1 MKKFS
6 EEIINEILQKYDK
19 GQSITS
25 LNKEYHT
32 TKVRDLLIENN
43 RQVPESR
50 KGIGGRKRQ
59 CTLNENYFQ
68 ELDSKD
74 KAYFL
79 GFIYAD
85 GFITKPSHG
94 QNILGLTLAEI
105 EPIDKFKKYIQ
116 TNKKVGYYKK
126 TSSYSN
132 KSYEY
137 KLALNSDKL
146 VSDIE
151 KLGVIERKTLTLT
164 FPNLRE
170 DLIPHFIRGYFDG
183 DGSVFLH
190 KDSRE
195 EYSYNE
201 YLGINICGTKEFLI
215 ALTKHLPFL
224 EEGQCIYKEERKE
237 TNCWNLKM
245 ASNIRSLE
253 LYHYMYKDCN
263 DLYLSRK
270 REKFENL
277 IKDKGST
284 TIITNPTNN
293 NKEYINL
300 CYLED

>member
-6 EEIINEILQKYDK
+6 EEIINEILQKYDN

-85 GFITKPSHG
+85 GFITKPSQG

-126 TSSYSN
+126 TNSYSN

-151 KLGVIERKTLTLT
+151 KLGVVERKTLTLT

-190 KDSRE
+190 KDSRK

-201 YLGINICGTKEFLI
+201 YLGINICGTKEFLV

-224 EEGQCIYKEERKE
+224 EEGQCIYKEKRRE
-237 TNCWNLKM
+237 TNCWNLKTI
-245 ASNIRSLE
+245 SNIRSLE
-253 LYHYMYKDCN
+253 LYHYMYKDCD

-270 REKFENL
+270 REKFENF

-284 TIITNPTNN
+284 TIITSPTN
-293 NKEYINL
+293 NKEYIDL

>member
-6 EEIINEILQKYDK
+6 EEIIKEILQKYDN

-126 TSSYSN
+126 TNSYSN

-270 REKFENL
+270 REKFENF

-293 NKEYINL
+293 KEYIDL

>member
-6 EEIINEILQKYDK
+6 EEITNEILQKYDN

-263 DLYLSRK
+263 DLYLSKK
-270 REKFENL
+270 REKFENF

-293 NKEYINL
+293 KEYIDL

>member
-6 EEIINEILQKYDK
+6 EEIINEILQKYDN

-85 GFITKPSHG
+85 GFITKPSQG

-126 TSSYSN
+126 TNSYSN

-151 KLGVIERKTLTLT
+151 KLGVVERKTLTLT

-190 KDSRE
+190 KDSRK

-201 YLGINICGTKEFLI
+201 YLGINICGTKEFLV

-224 EEGQCIYKEERKE
+224 EEGQCIYKEKRRE

-245 ASNIRSLE
+245 ISNIRSLE
-253 LYHYMYKDCN
+253 LYHYMYKDCD

-270 REKFENL
+270 REKFENF

-284 TIITNPTNN
+284 TIITSPTN

>member
-6 EEIINEILQKYDK
+6 EEIINEILQKYDN

-43 RQVPESR
+43 KQVPESR
-50 KGIGGRKRQ
+50 KGVGGRKRQ

-79 GFIYAD
+79 GFICAD
-85 GFITKPSHG
+85 GFITKPSQG

-164 FPNLRE
+164 FPNIRE

-190 KDSRE
+190 KDSRK

-201 YLGINICGTKEFLI
+201 YLGINICGTKEFLV

-224 EEGQCIYKEERKE
+224 EEGQCIYKEKRRE

-245 ASNIRSLE
+245 ISNIRSLE
-253 LYHYMYKDCN
+253 LYHYMYKDCD

-270 REKFENL
+270 REKFENF

-284 TIITNPTNN
+284 TIITSPTN
-293 NKEYINL
+293 NKEYIDL

>member
-6 EEIINEILQKYDK
+6 EEIITEILQKYDS

-50 KGIGGRKRQ
+50 KGQGGAKRKYS
-59 CTLNENYFQ
+59 LNEDYFQ

-85 GFITKPSHG
+85 GFITKRSQG

-105 EPIDKFKKYIQ
+105 EPIDKFKRYIQ
-116 TNKKVGYYKK
+116 TQKKVGYYKK
-126 TSSYSN
+126 TNSYSD

-137 KLALNSDKL
+137 KLALISDKL

-151 KLGVIERKTLTLT
+151 KLGVTERKTLTLT
-164 FPNLRE
+164 FPEIRE

-190 KDSRE
+190 TPNK
-195 EYSYNE
+195 EYPDCQC
-201 YLGINICGTKEFLI
+201 LGIDICGTKEFLTT
-215 ALTKHLPFL
+215 LTKYLPFIQ
-224 EEGQCIYKEERKE
+224 EGQCVYKELRKE
-237 TNCWNLKM
+237 TNCWNLKF

-253 LYHYMYKDCN
+253 LYHYMYKDCD

-270 REKFENL
+270 REKFENF
-277 IKDKGST
+277 IKDKGSE

-293 NKEYINL
+293 KDYLGL

>member
-1 MKKFS
+1 M
-6 EEIINEILQKYDK
+6 
-19 GQSITS
+19 
-25 LNKEYHT
+25 
-32 TKVRDLLIENN
+32 
-43 RQVPESR
+43 
-50 KGIGGRKRQ
+50 
-59 CTLNENYFQ
+59 
-68 ELDSKD
+68 
-74 KAYFL
+74 
-79 GFIYAD
+79 
-85 GFITKPSHG
+85 
-94 QNILGLTLAEI
+94 TLAEI

-164 FPNLRE
+164 FPNIRE

-190 KDSRE
+190 KDSRK

-201 YLGINICGTKEFLI
+201 YLGINICGTKEFLVT
-215 ALTKHLPFL
+215 LTKHLPFL

-270 REKFENL
+270 REKFENF

-293 NKEYINL
+293 KEYINL

>member
-6 EEIINEILQKYDK
+6 EEIINEILQKYDN

-164 FPNLRE
+164 FPNIRE

-190 KDSRE
+190 KDSRK

-201 YLGINICGTKEFLI
+201 YLGINICGTKEFLV

-245 ASNIRSLE
+245 ISNIRSLE

-270 REKFENL
+270 REKFENF

-293 NKEYINL
+293 KEYINL

>member
-6 EEIINEILQKYDK
+6 EEIINEILQKYDN

-50 KGIGGRKRQ
+50 KGVGGRKRQ

-85 GFITKPSHG
+85 GFITKRSQG
-94 QNILGLTLAEI
+94 QSILGLTLAEI

-116 TNKKVGYYKK
+116 TDKKVGYYKK
-126 TSSYSN
+126 TNGYSD

-137 KLALNSDKL
+137 KLALISDKL

-151 KLGVIERKTLTLT
+151 KLGVTERKSLTLT
-164 FPNLRE
+164 FPDIRE

-195 EYSYNE
+195 EYSENI
-201 YLGINICGTKEFLI
+201 YLGINICGTKEFLTI
-215 ALTKHLPFL
+215 LSKHLPFI
-224 EEGQCIYKEERKE
+224 EEGQCIYKEERRE
-237 TNCWNLKM
+237 TNCWNLKLI
-245 ASNIRSLE
+245 SNIRSLE
-253 LYHYMYKDCN
+253 LYHYMYKDCD

-270 REKFENL
+270 KEKFENF

-284 TIITNPTNN
+284 TIITNPTS
-293 NKEYINL
+293 NKEYLKL

>member
-6 EEIINEILQKYDK
+6 EEIINEILQKYDN

-85 GFITKPSHG
+85 GFITKPSRG

-270 REKFENL
+270 REKFENF

-293 NKEYINL
+293 KEYINL

>member
-6 EEIINEILQKYDK
+6 EEIINEILQKYDS

-25 LNKEYHT
+25 LNREYHT

-43 RQVPESR
+43 RQVPVSK
-50 KGIGGRKRQ
+50 KGIGGSKRKYP
-59 CTLNENYFQ
+59 LNENYFQ

-85 GFITKPSHG
+85 GFITKRSQG
-94 QNILGLTLAEI
+94 QSILGLTLAEI

-126 TSSYSN
+126 TNSYSN

-137 KLALNSDKL
+137 KLALISDKL

-151 KLGVIERKTLTLT
+151 KLGVTERKTLTLT
-164 FPNLRE
+164 FPDIQK

-195 EYSYNE
+195 ECSENV
-201 YLGINICGTKEFLI
+201 YLGVNIYGTKEFLTT
-215 ALTKHLPFL
+215 LSKYLPFI
-224 EEGQCIYKEERKE
+224 EEGQCIYKEKRRE
-237 TNCWNLKM
+237 TNCWNLKIN
-245 ASNIRSLE
+245 SNIRSLE
-253 LYHYMYKDCN
+253 LYHYMYKDCD

-270 REKFENL
+270 KEKFENF

-293 NKEYINL
+293 KEYLNL

>member
-1 MKKFS
+1 MNKFS
-6 EEIINEILQKYDK
+6 EEIINEILQKYDN

-32 TKVRDLLIENN
+32 TKIRDLLIENN

-59 CTLNENYFQ
+59 CSLDENYFQ

-85 GFITKPSHG
+85 GFITKRSQG

-116 TNKKVGYYKK
+116 TDKKVGYYKK
-126 TSSYSN
+126 TNSYSD

-137 KLALNSDKL
+137 KLALVSDKL

-164 FPNLRE
+164 FPDLRE

-190 KDSRE
+190 TCKSGDGIH
-195 EYSYNE
+195 EYE
-201 YLGINICGTKEFLI
+201 CLGINICGTKEFLT
-215 ALTKHLPFL
+215 ALSVHLPFIG
-224 EEGQCIYKEERKE
+224 EGQCIYKEKRKE
-237 TNCWNLKM
+237 TNCWNLKL
-245 ASNIRSLE
+245 ASNVKSLE
-253 LYHYMYKDCN
+253 LYHYMYKDCD

-270 REKFENL
+270 KEKFENF

-284 TIITNPTNN
+284 TTITNPTSS
-293 NKEYINL
+293 KEYINL

>member
-6 EEIINEILQKYDK
+6 EEIINEILQKYDN

-50 KGIGGRKRQ
+50 KGIGGRKRR

-270 REKFENL
+270 REKFENF
-277 IKDKGST
+277 IRDKGST

-293 NKEYINL
+293 KEYINL

>member
-6 EEIINEILQKYDK
+6 EEIINEILQKYDN
-19 GQSITS
+19 GQSISS

-85 GFITKPSHG
+85 GFITKRSQG

-116 TNKKVGYYKK
+116 TDKKVGYYKK
-126 TSSYSN
+126 SNGYSD

-137 KLALNSDKL
+137 KLALISDKL

-151 KLGVIERKTLTLT
+151 KLGVVERKTLTLT
-164 FPNLRE
+164 FPDIRE

-183 DGSVFLH
+183 DGSVFLY

-201 YLGINICGTKEFLI
+201 YLGINICGTKEFLV

-224 EEGQCIYKEERKE
+224 EEGQCIYKEKRRE

-245 ASNIRSLE
+245 ISNIRSLE
-253 LYHYMYKDCN
+253 LYHYMYKDCD

-270 REKFENL
+270 REKFENF

-284 TIITNPTNN
+284 TIITNPTS
-293 NKEYINL
+293 NKEYLNL

>member
-6 EEIINEILQKYDK
+6 EEIVNEILQKYDN

-50 KGIGGRKRQ
+50 KGIGWKKRKYS
-59 CTLNENYFQ
+59 LNENYFQ

-85 GFITKPSHG
+85 GFITKRSQG

-116 TNKKVGYYKK
+116 TDKKVGYYKK
-126 TSSYSN
+126 TNSYSD

-137 KLALNSDKL
+137 KLALISDKL

-151 KLGVIERKTLTLT
+151 KLGVVERKSLTLT
-164 FPNLRE
+164 FPELRE

-190 KDSRE
+190 KDSRK
-195 EYSYNE
+195 EYSSNR
-201 YLGINICGTKEFLI
+201 YLGINICGTKEFLT
-215 ALTKHLPFL
+215 ALSKHLPFI
-224 EEGQCIYKEERKE
+224 EEGQCIYKENRKE

-245 ASNIRSLE
+245 ISNIRSLE
-253 LYHYMYKDCN
+253 LYHYMYNDCD

-270 REKFENL
+270 KEKFENF

-284 TIITNPTNN
+284 TIITNPTNS
-293 NKEYINL
+293 KEYTDL

>member
-6 EEIINEILQKYDK
+6 EEIINEILQKYDN

-85 GFITKPSHG
+85 GFITKPSQG

-126 TSSYSN
+126 TNSYSN

-151 KLGVIERKTLTLT
+151 KLGVVERKTLTLT

-190 KDSRE
+190 KDSRK

-201 YLGINICGTKEFLI
+201 YLGINICGTKEFLV

-224 EEGQCIYKEERKE
+224 EEGQCIYKEKRRE

-245 ASNIRSLE
+245 ISNIRSLE
-253 LYHYMYKDCN
+253 LYHYMYKDCD

-270 REKFENL
+270 REKFENF

-293 NKEYINL
+293 KEYINL

>member
-6 EEIINEILQKYDK
+6 EEIINEILQKYDN

-50 KGIGGRKRQ
+50 KGVGGRKRQ

-85 GFITKPSHG
+85 GFITKPSQG

-126 TSSYSN
+126 TNGYSN

-151 KLGVIERKTLTLT
+151 KLGVVERKTLTLT

-190 KDSRE
+190 KDSRK

-201 YLGINICGTKEFLI
+201 YLGINICGTKEFLV

-224 EEGQCIYKEERKE
+224 EEGQCIYKEKRRE

-245 ASNIRSLE
+245 ISNIRSLE
-253 LYHYMYKDCN
+253 LYHYMYKDCD

-270 REKFENL
+270 REKFENF

-284 TIITNPTNN
+284 TIITSPTN
-293 NKEYINL
+293 NKEYIDL

>member
-6 EEIINEILQKYDK
+6 EEIIKEILQKYDN

-126 TSSYSN
+126 TNSYSN

-183 DGSVFLH
+183 DGSIFLH

-270 REKFENL
+270 REKFENF

-293 NKEYINL
+293 KEYINL

>member
-6 EEIINEILQKYDK
+6 EEIINEILQKCDN

-126 TSSYSN
+126 TNSYSN

-190 KDSRE
+190 KDSRK

-201 YLGINICGTKEFLI
+201 YLGINICGTKEFLV

-270 REKFENL
+270 REKFENF

-293 NKEYINL
+293 KEYINL

>member
-6 EEIINEILQKYDK
+6 EEIINEILQKYDN

-85 GFITKPSHG
+85 GFITKPSQG

-126 TSSYSN
+126 TNSYSN

-151 KLGVIERKTLTLT
+151 KLGVVERKTLTLT

-190 KDSRE
+190 KDSRK

-201 YLGINICGTKEFLI
+201 YLGINICGTKEFLV

-224 EEGQCIYKEERKE
+224 EEGQCIYKEKRRE

-245 ASNIRSLE
+245 ISNIRSLE
-253 LYHYMYKDCN
+253 LYHYMYKDCD

-270 REKFENL
+270 REKFENF

-284 TIITNPTNN
+284 TIITSPTN
-293 NKEYINL
+293 NKEYIDL

>member
-1 MKKFS
+1 M
-6 EEIINEILQKYDK
+6 
-19 GQSITS
+19 
-25 LNKEYHT
+25 
-32 TKVRDLLIENN
+32 
-43 RQVPESR
+43 
-50 KGIGGRKRQ
+50 
-59 CTLNENYFQ
+59 
-68 ELDSKD
+68 
-74 KAYFL
+74 
-79 GFIYAD
+79 
-85 GFITKPSHG
+85 
-94 QNILGLTLAEI
+94 TLAEI

-126 TSSYSN
+126 TNSYSN

-164 FPNLRE
+164 FPNIRE

-190 KDSRE
+190 KDSRK

-201 YLGINICGTKEFLI
+201 YLGINICGTKEFLV

-224 EEGQCIYKEERKE
+224 EEGQCIYKEKRRG

-245 ASNIRSLE
+245 ISNIRSLE
-253 LYHYMYKDCN
+253 LYHYMYKDCD

-270 REKFENL
+270 REKFENF

-284 TIITNPTNN
+284 TIITNPTS
-293 NKEYINL
+293 NKEYLNL

>member
-6 EEIINEILQKYDK
+6 EEIINEILQKYDN

-50 KGIGGRKRQ
+50 KGVGGRKRQ

-85 GFITKPSHG
+85 GFITKRSQG

-116 TNKKVGYYKK
+116 TDKKVGYYKK
-126 TSSYSN
+126 SNGYSD

-137 KLALNSDKL
+137 KLALISDKL

-151 KLGVIERKTLTLT
+151 KLGVVERKTLTLT
-164 FPNLRE
+164 FPDIRE

-183 DGSVFLH
+183 DGSVFLY
-190 KDSRE
+190 KDPRK

-201 YLGINICGTKEFLI
+201 YLGINICGTKEFLV

-224 EEGQCIYKEERKE
+224 EEGQCIYKEKRRE

-245 ASNIRSLE
+245 ISNIRSLE
-253 LYHYMYKDCN
+253 LYHYMYKDCD

-270 REKFENL
+270 REKFENF

-284 TIITNPTNN
+284 TIITNPTS
-293 NKEYINL
+293 NKEYLNL

>member
-6 EEIINEILQKYDK
+6 EEIINEILQKYDN

-32 TKVRDLLIENN
+32 TKVRELLIENN
-43 RQVPESR
+43 KQVPESR
-50 KGIGGRKRQ
+50 KGIGGSKRKYS
-59 CTLNENYFQ
+59 LNENYFQ

-85 GFITKPSHG
+85 GFITKRSQG
-94 QNILGLTLAEI
+94 QSILGLTLAEI

-116 TNKKVGYYKK
+116 TDKKVGYYKK
-126 TSSYSN
+126 ANGYSD

-137 KLALNSDKL
+137 KLALISDKL

-151 KLGVIERKTLTLT
+151 KLGVTERKSLTLT
-164 FPNLRE
+164 FPDIRE

-195 EYSYNE
+195 EYSENI

-215 ALTKHLPFL
+215 ALSKHLPFIN
-224 EEGQCIYKEERKE
+224 EEQCVYREKRRE
-237 TNCWNLKM
+237 TNCWNIKF

-253 LYHYMYKDCN
+253 LYHYMYKDCD

-270 REKFENL
+270 KEKFEDF

-284 TIITNPTNN
+284 TTITDPTS
-293 NKEYINL
+293 NKEYLKL

>member
-6 EEIINEILQKYDK
+6 EEIINEILQKYDN

-146 VSDIE
+146 ISDIE

-270 REKFENL
+270 REKFENF
-277 IKDKGST
+277 IRDKGST

-293 NKEYINL
+293 KEYINL

>member
-6 EEIINEILQKYDK
+6 EEIINEILQKYDT

-59 CTLNENYFQ
+59 YTLNENYFQ

-85 GFITKPSHG
+85 GFITKRSQG
-94 QNILGLTLAEI
+94 QSILGLTLAEI

-116 TNKKVGYYKK
+116 TDKKVGYYKK
-126 TSSYSN
+126 TNSYSD

-137 KLALNSDKL
+137 KLALISDKL

-151 KLGVIERKTLTLT
+151 KLGVTERKTLTLT
-164 FPNLRE
+164 FPDLKE

-195 EYSYNE
+195 EYSENV
-201 YLGINICGTKEFLI
+201 YLGINICGTKEFLT
-215 ALTKHLPFL
+215 ALSKHLPFIK
-224 EEGQCIYKEERKE
+224 EGQCVYKEERKE
-237 TNCWNLKM
+237 TNCWNLKLI
-245 ASNIRSLE
+245 SNIRSLE
-253 LYHYMYKDCN
+253 LYHYMYKDCD

-270 REKFENL
+270 KEKFENF

-284 TIITNPTNN
+284 TTITNPTNN
-293 NKEYINL
+293 KEYLNL

>member
-1 MKKFS
+1 M
-6 EEIINEILQKYDK
+6 
-19 GQSITS
+19 
-25 LNKEYHT
+25 
-32 TKVRDLLIENN
+32 IENN

-68 ELDSKD
+68 KLDSKD

-85 GFITKPSHG
+85 GFITKRSQG
-94 QNILGLTLAEI
+94 QSILGLTLAEI

-116 TNKKVGYYKK
+116 TDKKVGYYKK
-126 TSSYSN
+126 TNSYSD

-137 KLALNSDKL
+137 KLALISDKL
-146 VSDIE
+146 VADIE
-151 KLGVIERKTLTLT
+151 KLGVTERKTLTLT
-164 FPNLRE
+164 FPDLRE

-190 KDSRE
+190 DSEGR
-195 EYSYNE
+195 
-201 YLGINICGTKEFLI
+201 LGINICGTKEFLTT
-215 ALTKHLPFL
+215 LSKHLSFI
-224 EEGQCIYKEERKE
+224 EEGQCVYKEERKE
-237 TNCWNLKM
+237 TNCWNLKLT
-245 ASNIRSLE
+245 SNIRSLE
-253 LYHYMYKDCN
+253 LYHYMYKDCD

-270 REKFENL
+270 KEKFENF

-284 TIITNPTNN
+284 TIITNPTN
-293 NKEYINL
+293 KEYLKL

>member
-6 EEIINEILQKYDK
+6 EEIINEILQKYDN

-151 KLGVIERKTLTLT
+151 KLGVVERKTLTLT

-224 EEGQCIYKEERKE
+224 EEGQCVYKEKRRK

-245 ASNIRSLE
+245 TSNIRSLE

-270 REKFENL
+270 REKFENF

-293 NKEYINL
+293 KEYINL

>member
-6 EEIINEILQKYDK
+6 EEIINEILQKYDN

-50 KGIGGRKRQ
+50 KGVGGRKRQ

-85 GFITKPSHG
+85 GFITKPSQG

-126 TSSYSN
+126 TNSYSN

-151 KLGVIERKTLTLT
+151 KLGVVERKTLTLT

-190 KDSRE
+190 KDSRK

-201 YLGINICGTKEFLI
+201 YLGINICGTKEFLV

-224 EEGQCIYKEERKE
+224 EEGQCIYKEKRRE

-245 ASNIRSLE
+245 ISNIRSLE
-253 LYHYMYKDCN
+253 LYHYMYKDCD

-270 REKFENL
+270 REKFENF

-284 TIITNPTNN
+284 TIITSPTN
-293 NKEYINL
+293 NKEYIDL